1 MLKATNITKSFGT
14 NAILTDAE
22 LLLSTGET
30 AALVWVNGVGKST
43 FMVMLIGDD
52 LEYHGEVN
60 YGVNDPLIAK
70 MNQEIKIDDDSQT
83 IYVFI
88 KNYTGI

>member
-1 MLKATNITKSFGT
+1 
-14 NAILTDAE
+14 
-22 LLLSTGET
+22 
-30 AALVWVNGVGKST
+30 
-43 FMVMLIGDD
+43 MVMLIGDD